1 MVVLFFT
8 LSKQKLTYS
17 TREFADYLKGTVLS
31 GIDKKKVI
39 PLELGIM
46 KDLVTDNL
54 DSLLKIND
62 ELIKNDSEIES
73 FLKNLEKK
81 IYELDPK
88 QELSVNIKGTIV
100 KIEEGI
106 SQFSWD
112 ESRYPKNQK
121 TIPDILNKINEK
133 FNATFQNLKAK
144 TEEYTNEVKKLQL
157 KKKGESDALS
167 LMKIDYREIVSKS
180 EDKMVTTD
188 YLCTILCFVPVSSI
202 DNFLKN
208 YMGYGDGYVLPLSA
222 QRIDLKEDEKMSL
235 YRVVVMKHIK
245 DKFKQNL
252 QTNLRIQS
260 RDYDPEE
267 IKRKPQEEKEIE
279 KLSISI
285 KEKKITLIRNST
297 SGYSEVYYGLLHLK
311 FLRLYVESSLKYGT
325 SDYYS
330 CIVFTS
336 QGREQKCVST
346 MIKTFND
353 TKEQGWYGTK
363 EELKETED
371 FYPFI
376 LVKISVPSSIV
387 K

>member
-144 TEEYTNEVKKLQL
+144 TEEYTNEDKKLQL
-157 KKKGESDALS
+157 KKK
-167 LMKIDYREIVSKS
+167 R
-180 EDKMVTTD
+180 
-188 YLCTILCFVPVSSI
+188 
-202 DNFLKN
+202 
-208 YMGYGDGYVLPLSA
+208 
-222 QRIDLKEDEKMSL
+222 
-235 YRVVVMKHIK
+235 
-245 DKFKQNL
+245 
-252 QTNLRIQS
+252 
-260 RDYDPEE
+260 
-267 IKRKPQEEKEIE
+267 RK
-279 KLSISI
+279 
-285 KEKKITLIRNST
+285 
-297 SGYSEVYYGLLHLK
+297 
-311 FLRLYVESSLKYGT
+311 
-325 SDYYS
+325 
-330 CIVFTS
+330 
-336 QGREQKCVST
+336 
-346 MIKTFND
+346 
-353 TKEQGWYGTK
+353 
-363 EELKETED
+363 
-371 FYPFI
+371 
-376 LVKISVPSSIV
+376 
-387 K
+387 

>member
-17 TREFADYLKGTVLS
+17 TREFADYLKSKVLS
-31 GIDKKKVI
+31 GIDQKKVV

-62 ELIKNDSEIES
+62 ELIKNDLEIGS

-81 IYELDPK
+81 IYELDSK

-144 TEEYTNEVKKLQL
+144 TEEYQNEVKKLQL

-167 LMKIDYREIVSKS
+167 LMKVDYREIVSKS
-180 EDKMVTTD
+180 EDKMITTD
-188 YLCTILCFVPVSSI
+188 YLCTILCFVPISLI

-208 YMGYGDGYVLPLSA
+208 YMNYGDGYVLPLSA
-222 QRIDLKEDEKMSL
+222 LRIDLKEDEKMSL
-235 YRVVVMKHIK
+235 FRVVVMKHIK

-252 QTNLRIQS
+252 QSNLRIQS

-267 IKRKPQEEKEIE
+267 IKRKPQEEREIE
-279 KLSISI
+279 KLSLSI

-336 QGREQKCVST
+336 QGKEQKCVST

-353 TKEQGWYGTK
+353 TNDEGWYGTK
-363 EELKETED
+363 EELKESED

-376 LVKISVPSSIV
+376 LIKLGVPTNI
-387 K
+387 